1 MNFKSELYKIKFN
14 NVDNNYVIIFKN
26 TKSNKFCEFHV
37 KNSDAKN
44 IALANERIDSY
55 RMKTYNLVFDF
66 LNAFSIKVVK
76 TNIFK
81 QNGYVVSELVLNR
94 KNKKIKMNASFIDS
108 IILCIQSFSS
118 IYINESLYDSI
129 NRISDKAET
138 NNFNYIKSINL
149 DQDKYDNDKIKN
161 LEKTLKNL
169 IDEENYESAAK
180 IRDLINEY
188 NKSKG

>member
-14 NVDNNYVIIFKN
+14 NINNNYVIIFKD
-26 TKSNKFCEFHV
+26 TKSDNFCEFHV

-81 QNGYVVSELVLNR
+81 KNGFIVSELVLNR
-94 KNKKIKMNASFIDS
+94 KNKEIKMNASFIDS

-129 NRISDKAET
+129 NTISDKPDT

-149 DQDKYDNDKIKN
+149 EQNKYDDDKIKN
-161 LEKTLKNL
+161 LEITLKNL

-180 IRDLINEY
+180 IRDLINDY
-188 NKSKG
+188 NKSKR